1 VATNWYYVPGNFI
14 KQAFFGPFA
23 TANRDLC
30 EWNFVDNGRNGRKS
44 HNEYDACITVLG
56 SVQFTCFLKFSVTDR
71 INEVDS
77 NLNYLMGRL
86 SLVTQQFNQIRT
98 GLGDV
103 LDNIRSGF
111 KEVEK
116 EMKG

>member
-1 VATNWYYVPGNFI
+1 
-14 KQAFFGPFA
+14 
-23 TANRDLC
+23 
-30 EWNFVDNGRNGRKS
+30 
-44 HNEYDACITVLG
+44 
-56 SVQFTCFLKFSVTDR
+56 
-71 INEVDS
+71 VDS

-116 EMKG
+116 EMKGKNKFFLTQVSQFIFNFHFCEKDMGPGPHNIPPNHDEDAII